1 MSAIARSSIISGP
14 AKITYNSQVFWSKG
28 DVTFKVINDRFDIQ
42 TAHFGKVDERFGDRK
57 IEITFEPSG
66 AFTAGIAAVL
76 WPYASTAIGAS
87 VFGAADVP
95 LTINGRDGRQ
105 LVVKAAAVTKMPSIK
120 AGVSSTIAGAVTFT
134 GIIAS
139 NVDPTNAAA
148 YYAET
153 AVAYPG
159 DTGFAASDILTKAF
173 ASAWGAAAPWSAF
186 MTQDGWS
193 IDFDLKLS
201 PQKVDGIGTVD
212 MTFAGLDVSAKCIP
226 VGPTQADIL
235 SKVAGTGG
243 LGVSVA
249 TANHLNI
256 SATGIYL
263 RLYNAALVD
272 SGLTYG
278 AEAKRISETE
288 WIATRTITTGVAD
301 PLFLV
306 GTEAPV

>member
-1 MSAIARSSIISGP
+1 MPSIARSSIISGP

-28 DVTFKVINDRFDIQ
+28 DVTLKVINERFDIQ
-42 TAHFGKVDERFGDRK
+42 TSHFGKVDERFGDRT
-57 IEITFEPSG
+57 IEVTFEPSG

-87 VFGAADVP
+87 LFGATDVP

-105 LVVKAAAVTKMPSIK
+105 IVIKAAAVTKMPSIK
-120 AGVSSTIAGAVTFT
+120 ASVSSTIAGAVTFT
-134 GIIAS
+134 GLIAS

-148 YYAET
+148 YYTET

-159 DTGFAASDILTKAF
+159 DTGFAVSDILTKAF
-173 ASAWGAAAPWSAF
+173 ASAWGAASPWSAF
-186 MTQDGWS
+186 STQEGWS
-193 IDFDLKLS
+193 IDFNLKLS

-212 MTFAGLDVSAKCIP
+212 MTFGGLDVSAKCIP
-226 VGPTQADIL
+226 VGPIATDIL

-288 WIATRTITTGVAD
+288 WIATRTITTGTAD
-301 PLFLV
+301 PLFAV
-306 GTEAPV
+306 GTSAPA